1 MSQTTTI
8 SMNIVRS
15 NATKLVEAYYKTT
28 DTMGHSEPEKDVLCE
43 FSYNCFDTKIFH
55 FIPIDRLDAIYKS
68 LFIAIKNLDEY
79 VLFKEIRDIC
89 DYEDLDIIVL
99 PPTNKIMFMLHHAVD
114 NYFYK
119 KEIKNNECINIQEE
133 LLDCFAE
140 YNICSVCKIIQNTD
154 FYFSTIYGLD
164 KPVCKDCIES
174 TNYDDKSSE
183 DSSYVE
189 EEGSESNSETDTTIN
204 SETDTTINSETDTT
218 INSETDTTTNSETD
232 TTTNS
237 ESNSDSGYN
246 SSIYNIET
254 NSETNSETDSETEEN
269 MEPIE
274 YWYDDSNYKQI
285 YSDGFDDGWKYAM
298 KEVDKDQYSMCTIL

>member
-55 FIPIDRLDAIYKS
+55 FIPMDRLDAIYKS

-189 EEGSESNSETDTTIN
+189 EEGSESNSESN
-204 SETDTTINSETDTT
+204 SELNSE
-218 INSETDTTTNSETD
+218 TNSETD

-246 SSIYNIET
+246 SSIYHIET
-254 NSETNSETDSETEEN
+254 NSETNSETDSETDSETNSETEEN